1 MPSLPWVRFYA
12 AKWLSSDTR
21 LLMNTSQRAIYLDLL
36 WYCYERGG
44 GIPADIKHLAVLAA
58 VSPEEFNAAWPVV
71 SKNFAPCTSD
81 PKSLSNPVMLEAI
94 RETGRKQRPEDS
106 EGKHVLGSTCQTEQR
121 RTDQSRAEQ
130 IRTEQRRTEE
140 IESETETENETES
153 ELEVLLVFG

>member
-94 RETGRKQRPEDS
+94 RETGEKAKAGRLGGQARARKHLPDRTEENRS
-106 EGKHVLGSTCQTEQR
+106 E
-121 RTDQSRAEQ
+121 QSRADQ
-130 IRTEQRRTEE
+130 NRTEE
-140 IESETETENETES
+140 NR
-153 ELEVLLVFG
+153 GD

>member
-44 GIPADIKHLAVLAA
+44 GIPADFKRLAVLAA

-71 SKNFAPCTSD
+71 SKKFAPCPSD
-81 PKSLSNPVMLEAI
+81 PKSLCNPVMLEAI
-94 RETGRKQRPEDS
+94 RETGEKARAGRLGGQARAT
-106 EGKHVLGSTCQTEQR
+106 KHLLDRTEESR
-121 RTDQSRAEQ
+121 SDQSREDK
-130 IRTEQRRTEE
+130 
-140 IESETETENETES
+140 ESEKHTRASSTDARMYS
-153 ELEVLLVFG
+153 PSLLP